1 MISLSIISSLT
12 PNFINSILILNGIYD
27 LFCSFSILFLSNP
40 FSTLHLNMFNSSFH
54 IPIIN
59 RLLAYWI
66 LTYGSIRLISGIY
79 PSNITYFISANT
91 YLIEAFC
98 YEYELFIN
106 NSMIKNKIRFVSIS
120 SLFLFFLL

>member
-1 MISLSIISSLT
+1 M
-12 PNFINSILILNGIYD
+12 NYFINFILILNGIYD

-40 FSTLHLNMFNSSFH
+40 LSFIHINMFHHSIHS
-54 IPIIN
+54 PIIN

-66 LTYGSIRLISGIY
+66 LTYGSIRLISGFY

-91 YLIEAFC
+91 YFIEAFC

-106 NSMIKNKIRFVSIS
+106 NLMFKYKIRFVSIS
-120 SLFLFFLL
+120 SIIIFTQILFYL

>member
-1 MISLSIISSLT
+1 
-12 PNFINSILILNGIYD
+12 
-27 LFCSFSILFLSNP
+27 
-40 FSTLHLNMFNSSFH
+40 MFHSSFH

-91 YLIEAFC
+91 YLIEAFS

-120 SLFLFFLL
+120 SLFLFFLLYVFLDNILNLLY